1 MADVN
6 SQFIFSRFLEFWSLF
21 FKKQANKQTNK
32 QTNKI
37 HNEGEKN
44 QVDTKVH
51 VKVIVVGQSI
61 SCSPAW

>member
-21 FKKQANKQTNK
+21 FRKQANK

-51 VKVIVVGQSI
+51 VKIIVVGQSI